1 MKYYETTCNDYI
13 QSSKQFDIHPEL
25 ADFPTPENLNQ
36 LGNMIFYGP
45 SGSGK
50 YTQFLRVIEKY
61 STHKLKTEKISVITE
76 KQTYTYHISDVHYD
90 IDFALLGCES
100 KKIWNECF
108 FQIIDVVSAKK
119 EKAGIILCRNFHA
132 IHSELLDVFYSY
144 IQHCRALSIH
154 IAFAIL
160 TEHVS
165 FVPNSIL
172 QCCKV
177 ISVKRPEKLV
187 YEKLA
192 SKETPAWCPRLEK
205 KRNNRIEIE
214 PDSILNL
221 KEIRSLSM
229 VSNETNYPKDVFNII
244 CDNIIAEMTN
254 HSTIS
259 TTADHPASGSAQNEI
274 LNLRDHL
281 YDILLYG
288 LDITEC
294 LWYILFH
301 FVEVGS
307 LTESNVL
314 FEILDKINA
323 FLKYY
328 NNNYRPIYHLESI
341 FIYLITRI
349 YKYDEFGKSN
359 ESIGSI

>member
-1 MKYYETTCNDYI
+1 MKYYETSCNDYI
-13 QSSKQFDIHPEL
+13 QSSKQFNIHPEL
-25 ADFPTPENLNQ
+25 SNFTTPGDLSQ

-45 SGSGK
+45 SGTGK
-50 YTQFLRVIEKY
+50 YTQFLRIIEKY

-76 KQTYTYHISDVHYD
+76 KQTYTYHISDIHYE

-119 EKAGIILCRNFHA
+119 DKTGVILCRNFHA

-154 IAFAIL
+154 ITFAIL

-165 FVPNSIL
+165 FIPNSIL

-177 ISVKRPEKLV
+177 VSVKRPDQDVYDKL
-187 YEKLA
+187 L
-192 SKETPAWCPRLEK
+192 SKETPAWCYRGMK
-205 KRNNRIEIE
+205 KRVINDTVGSSTSVRDATFVIPLESLKQNEIE
-214 PDSILNL
+214 PDAILNL
-221 KEIRSLSM
+221 KELRSLSM
-229 VSNETNYPKDVFNII
+229 VSSANEYPKDVFNII
-244 CDNIIAEMTN
+244 CDNIIVEMTK
-254 HSTIS
+254 HETI
-259 TTADHPASGSAQNEI
+259 EI
-274 LNLRDHL
+274 LNLRDNL

-301 FVEVGS
+301 FAETGALS
-307 LTESNVL
+307 DSRILS
-314 FEILDKINA
+314 EILDKINS
-323 FLKYY
+323 FL
-328 NNNYRPIYHLESI
+328 NFCGNGIISFMCTFPCNM
-341 FIYLITRI
+341 F
-349 YKYDEFGKSN
+349 
-359 ESIGSI
+359 

>member
-13 QSSKQFDIHPEL
+13 QSAKKFDIHPEL
-25 ADFPTPENLNQ
+25 VPFVESMPASLSH

-45 SGSGK
+45 SGAGK

-61 STHKLKTEKISVITE
+61 STHKLKTEKMSVITE
-76 KQTYTYHISDVHYD
+76 KQPYTYHISDVHYE

-108 FQIIDVVSAKK
+108 FQIIDVVSAKT
-119 EKAGIILCRNFHA
+119 EKTGIILCRNFHA

-144 IQHCRALSIH
+144 IQHCRTLSIH

-165 FVPNSIL
+165 FIPNSIL
-172 QCCKV
+172 RCCK
-177 ISVKRPEKLV
+177 IIPIQRPEKEV
-187 YEKLA
+187 YEKLINTSA
-192 SKETPAWCPRLEK
+192 PAWCPRSKPLATS
-205 KRNNRIEIE
+205 RIPSPD

-221 KEIRSLSM
+221 KELRSMRTLSDL
-229 VSNETNYPKDVFNII
+229 SEYPKDVFNII
-244 CDNIIAEMTN
+244 CDNIISEMSKR
-254 HSTIS
+254 HAI
-259 TTADHPASGSAQNEI
+259 EI
-274 LNLRDHL
+274 LSLRDHL

-301 FVEVGS
+301 FAEEGAIS
-307 LTESNVL
+307 DTKVL
-314 FEILDKINA
+314 SEILDKIDA

-349 YKYDEFGKSN
+349 YESEKSQGN
-359 ESIGSI
+359 SGNI